1 MNVRIEKSRLQ
12 GEITAPPSKS
22 VAHRVLLAA
31 ALAEG
36 KSTIENVALSADILA
51 TVSCI
56 QSLGAKANPD
66 TTTKKPQR
74 LEVYGTGGD
83 VRANGEFFCNESG
96 STLRFFIP
104 LSLYA
109 LSRLCCR
116 NEISGGNNAPDKAV
130 FRGAPRL
137 IERGVGIYEE
147 IFPHACFKKEITDCG
162 AIITVSGEIRPGKYA
177 VRGNVSSQFI
187 TGLFYALP
195 LLEGDSE
202 VEILPP
208 FESASYITLT
218 LSVLQKAGISIE
230 KKSENVYFI
239 RGNQR
244 FKNGDYSVEGD
255 WSNAAFL
262 YALNALG
269 GNITVRGTNEKSAQ
283 GDKICRR
290 LLADLAQRRLQA
302 DLSDCPDLAP
312 VLFAVAA
319 ANHGA
324 YFTGTRRLKI
334 KESDRAECM
343 KTELEKFGA
352 RVIVNGNS
360 VEIIPAAPLVPPAV
374 PLSSHGDHRIA
385 MALSLL
391 CLITGGEI
399 TGAEAVNKS
408 YPDFY
413 DALRASGACISF
425 YETP

>member
-12 GEITAPPSKS
+12 GEVCAPPSKS
-22 VAHRVLLAA
+22 VAHRLLLAA
-31 ALAEG
+31 ALAKG
-36 KSTIENVALSADILA
+36 KSTIDNVALSADILA

-56 QSLGAKANPD
+56 KSLGAQVNTD
-66 TTTKKPQR
+66 TADKKPQR
-74 LEVYGTGGD
+74 VEVYGTGGD
-83 VRANGEFFCNESG
+83 LRVGGEFFCNESG
-96 STLRFFIP
+96 STLRFLLP
-104 LSLYA
+104 LSLCA
-109 LSRLCCR
+109 LCRR

-130 FRGAPRL
+130 FCGAPRL
-137 IERGVGIYEE
+137 IQRGVSIYEE
-147 IFPHACFKKEITDCG
+147 IFPNARFKKEITSCG
-162 AIITVSGEIRPGKYA
+162 AKITVSGEIRPGKYA
-177 VRGNVSSQFI
+177 VRGNISSQFI

-195 LLEGDSE
+195 LLYGNSE

-208 FESASYITLT
+208 FESASYISLT
-218 LSVLQKAGISIE
+218 LSVLQKAGIIIE
-230 KKSENVYFI
+230 KTAENLYFI

-244 FKNGDYSVEGD
+244 FKNGDFFVEGD

-262 YALNALG
+262 YALNTLG

-290 LLADLAQRRLQA
+290 LLTYLSQRKLQA

-319 ANHGA
+319 AKHGA

-343 KTELEKFGA
+343 KQELEKFGA
-352 RVIVNGNS
+352 RVIVNENS
-360 VEIIPAAPLVPPAV
+360 AEIIPAAPLVSPAV

-408 YPDFY
+408 YPNFY
-413 DALRASGACISF
+413 DDLRASGARITF
-425 YETP
+425 FETP